1 MILHGYDYRLSM
13 RTGKT
18 TYMATRAIIFKA
30 SINDIVIVCLMST
43 YTVETI
49 VRSTAVRCSYAPRF
63 EFFSGVSALSRTCFT
78 YLLAAILEDGIKVDR
93 RPSGFG
99 SVELS

>member
-43 YTVETI
+43 YSVDTI
-49 VRSTAVRCSYAPRF
+49 VATMSTGRF
-63 EFFSGVSALSRTCFT
+63 GKLPLEKFCLASRNVATC
-78 YLLAAILEDGIKVDR
+78 AILT
-93 RPSGFG
+93 
-99 SVELS
+99 L